1 MAVLDVV
8 KPGVLSGS
16 EAKKL
21 FAYAKENK
29 FAIPAVNVV
38 GTDSVNAVLEAAS
51 KVNSP
56 VIIQFSNGG
65 AQYFA
70 GKGLKTADA
79 AVLGG
84 VSGAIHVHTMAEA
97 YGIPVILHTDHAA
110 RKLLPW
116 IDGLLDAG
124 KKHFEKTGKPLYT
137 SHMLDLSEESL
148 EDNIGT
154 CVEYFK
160 TMNELDMMIEI
171 ELGIT
176 GGEEDGVDNT
186 DVDNALLYT
195 QPEEVCYAYEELS
208 KVSENFTIAASFGN
222 VHGVYKPGNVVLS
235 PKILENSQKFIEE
248 KHSTATKP
256 VDFVFHGGSGSEL
269 HEIREAIEYGVIKM
283 NIDTD
288 TQWSFWDG
296 VRAYEAKNHDYLQ
309 GQIGNP
315 DGEDKPNK
323 SYYDPRKWLRAGQES
338 MISRLETAYSDL
350 CSINKN

>member
-1 MAVLDVV
+1 MGVLDVV
-8 KPGVLSGS
+8 KPGVLTGS

-21 FAYAKENK
+21 FAYAKKSK

-38 GTDSVNAVLEAAS
+38 GTDSVNAVLEAAA

-65 AQYFA
+65 AGYYA
-70 GKGLKTADA
+70 GKGLKIADA

-84 VSGAIHVHTMAEA
+84 ISGAIHVHTMAKA

-116 IDGLLDAG
+116 IDGLLKAG
-124 KKHFEKTGKPLYT
+124 KSHFEKTGRPLYT

-148 EDNIGT
+148 EENIGT
-154 CVEYFK
+154 CVQYFK
-160 TMNELDMMIEI
+160 TMNEIDMMIEI

-176 GGEEDGVDNT
+176 GGEEDGVDNS

-195 QPEEVCYAYEELS
+195 QPEEVCFAYQELK
-208 KVSENFTIAASFGN
+208 KVSPNFTIAASFGN
-222 VHGVYKPGNVVLS
+222 VHGVYKPGNVQLS
-235 PKILENSQKFIEE
+235 PKILDNSQKYIQEKLNTEIE
-248 KHSTATKP
+248 P
-256 VDFVFHGGSGSEL
+256 VDFVFHGGSGSAL
-269 HEIREAIEYGVIKM
+269 SEIREAIDYGVIKM

-288 TQWSFWDG
+288 TQWATWDG
-296 VRAYEAKNHDYLQ
+296 VRAYVAKNHDYLQ

-315 DGEDKPNK
+315 TGEDKPNK
-323 SYYDPRKWLRAGQES
+323 SYYDPRKWLRASQES
-338 MISRLETAYSDL
+338 MIARLEIAFSDL
-350 CSINKN
+350 NGLNKN